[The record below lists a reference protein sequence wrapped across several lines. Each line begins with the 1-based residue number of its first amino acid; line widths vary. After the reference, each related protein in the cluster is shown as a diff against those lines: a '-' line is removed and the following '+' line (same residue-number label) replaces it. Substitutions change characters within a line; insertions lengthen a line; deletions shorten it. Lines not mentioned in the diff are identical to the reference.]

1 MPAADDFHDL
11 GGGLFAWS
19 AYSPAAKVELSAH
32 ALVLPGPGSAAGMEA
47 DASRILVFV
56 DPIALRPAALEELLR
71 VAAATPAAVLIT
83 NGNHARAADD
93 FRRRLRV
100 PVLAAAEA
108 RAALREDG
116 LEIDGEIPAAG
127 ASGGQGTGKGENRGA
142 VGDGGD
148 RGAVGDGGDRVA
160 GASPV
165 SPAFPD
171 APPLFANGGGRLR
184 AIALPG
190 FAAGETA
197 FFYSAAGGGDGG
209 KDGGGSGGSGVGD
222 GDAGGFGGTLLVGD
236 ALIHLEPPYDFV
248 PLPKKYCTAPKE
260 TPAALR
266 RLLDLPRF
274 ERMTF
279 AHGTP
284 LLVGARA
291 RLAALLAAGGG
302 QAS

>member
-1 MPAADDFHDL
+1 MPVAEDFHDL
-11 GGGLFAWS
+11 GGDLFAWS
-19 AYSPAAKVELSAH
+19 AFSPAAKVELSAH
-32 ALVLPGPGSAAGMEA
+32 ALVLPAAGSAANGA
-47 DASRILVFV
+47 GNAARIVVFV
-56 DPIALRPAALEELLR
+56 DPVALRRAALEELLL
-71 VAAATPAAVLIT
+71 AAEATPAAVLIT
-83 NGNHARAADD
+83 NGNHARAAAD

-116 LEIDGEIPAAG
+116 LEIDGEIPAA
-127 ASGGQGTGKGENRGA
+127 
-142 VGDGGD
+142 
-148 RGAVGDGGDRVA
+148 A
-160 GASPV
+160 GVASPV
-165 SPAFPD
+165 SPDFPD
-171 APPLFANGGGRLR
+171 APRLFFGGETSALQ

-197 FFYSAAGGGDGG
+197 FYFAADGG
-209 KDGGGSGGSGVGD
+209 T
-222 GDAGGFGGTLLVGD
+222 TLLVGD

-284 LLVGARA
+284 LLAGARE